1 VKVAFHFNA
10 GHPDFGN
17 WYGRRIEEIT
27 FREILDARTVH
38 LSSKI
43 YIGDLPWFILSPGG
57 DAIVQ
62 LATAWFKHGQNVWHR
77 FTDSRKAESFGGFE
91 KEVGW
96 IVTSPPYY
104 GMRTYVPD
112 QWLRRWFL
120 GGPSHV
126 DYSVAGQLSHF
137 SQKEFADGLRT
148 VWKNCASVAKRGC
161 RMVVRFGAI
170 NDRKVDAREL
180 IGASLTGTGWRMQ
193 TCHRAG
199 SASAGRR
206 QADSF
211 VTAKGALEEYDVW
224 ARLEG

>member
-1 VKVAFHFNA
+1 MSPPEVDALDLITRRA
-10 GHPDFGN
+10 QRYFG
-17 WYGRRIEEIT
+17 GEE
-27 FREILDARTVH
+27 TVG
-38 LSSKI
+38 K
-43 YIGDLPWFILSPGG
+43 GVVVEG
-57 DAIVQ
+57 
-62 LATAWFKHGQNVWHR
+62 
-77 FTDSRKAESFGGFE
+77 DSRKAECFGDFE

-120 GGPSHV
+120 GGPSRV
-126 DYSVAGQLSHF
+126 DYSADGQLSHF

-170 NDRKVDAREL
+170 NDRNVDAREL
-180 IGASLTGTGWRMQ
+180 IGGSLTGTGWRMQ

-206 QADSF
+206 QADTF

-224 ARLEG
+224 ARLVC